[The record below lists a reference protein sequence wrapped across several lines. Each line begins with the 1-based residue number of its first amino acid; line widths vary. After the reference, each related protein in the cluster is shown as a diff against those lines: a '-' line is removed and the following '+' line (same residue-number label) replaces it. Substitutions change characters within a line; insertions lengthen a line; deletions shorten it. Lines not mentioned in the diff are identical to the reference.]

1 METEL
6 KNWHYLMKY
15 LSETTYD
22 LQPSFHGIKGGW
34 SIDVCNGG
42 YNVIVGGY
50 GLEIP
55 EALQDLVDNIE
66 KNQKK

>member
-6 KNWHYLMKY
+6 HNWHYLMKY

-34 SIDVCNGG
+34 SIDVCNGD
-42 YNVIVGGY
+42 YNFIVGGY
-50 GLEIP
+50 GSEISY
-55 EALQDLVDNIE
+55 ALQNLIDNIE
-66 KNQKK
+66 KKSSE